1 MNIRPLH
8 GDDRPALKRL
18 LLQEPEYNLF
28 QLSALIEHGLGDN
41 STTKGA
47 PWAVGAFRADALT
60 GVVMSQRGTAGL
72 YHTAGDSET
81 MGLLSKVVLDKAA
94 SGDISL
100 LSGHASQI
108 DPLLPV
114 VGQASIG
121 MDRCYFQTLSP
132 GNLRLSSSEQKDVSA
147 PRLATW
153 DDMEKLIDF
162 YMVGFYSL
170 ARLPSRSAWHSRLSE
185 QLTYR
190 TLFLIEDRAGRV
202 ISAAMTSAEGG
213 NAAMLGGV
221 ATLLDYRRKG
231 LSTLCVSAL
240 CSYLFRAGTRSIAL
254 FYLQDNTPASHVY
267 DKVGFQDAGEW
278 LLVPLGFWFT

>member
-1 MNIRPLH
+1 M
-8 GDDRPALKRL
+8 
-18 LLQEPEYNLF
+18 QEPEYNLF
-28 QLSALIEHGLGDN
+28 QLSALIEHGLGDS
-41 STTKGA
+41 STTRGS
-47 PWAVGAFRADALT
+47 PWAVGVFRGEVLA
-60 GVVMSQRGTAGL
+60 GMVMSLRGTAGL

-81 MGLLSKVVLDKAA
+81 MGVLSKLVLDRAA

-100 LSGHASQI
+100 LSGHASQL
-108 DPLLPV
+108 DPLLPA
-114 VGQASIG
+114 VGQASLG
-121 MDRCYFQTLSP
+121 MDRCYFQTLSL
-132 GNLRLSSSEQKDVSA
+132 GDLRLRSSEQQGVSA

-170 ARLPSRSAWHSRLSE
+170 ARLPSRSAWQTRLSE

-190 TLFLIEDRAGRV
+190 TLFLMEDSTGRV

-221 ATLLDYRRKG
+221 ATLMDYRGKG
-231 LSTLCVSAL
+231 LSTICVGAL
-240 CSYLFRAGTRSIAL
+240 CAYLFRTGTTSIAL
-254 FYLQDNTPASHVY
+254 FYLQDNTPAGRVY
-267 DKVGFQDAGEW
+267 DKLGFQNAGEW